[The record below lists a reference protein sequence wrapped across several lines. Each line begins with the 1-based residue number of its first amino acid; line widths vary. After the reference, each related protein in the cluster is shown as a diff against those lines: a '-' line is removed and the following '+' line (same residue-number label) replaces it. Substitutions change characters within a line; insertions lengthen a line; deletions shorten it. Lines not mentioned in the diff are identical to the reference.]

1 MVEER
6 PLLTMVKS
14 RMIGEPHPVL
24 SAADEGLLNT
34 LSSLCSFMNAKDLA
48 SFLFSPMFTSL
59 TSDRE
64 AFVVFEVGLFLD
76 HTKTIDVVGSKDGL
90 VFADAQASGAF
101 SNNVHSVA
109 DEEDAVQKLMVWHGM
124 VYTTESRFS

>member
-14 RMIGEPHPVL
+14 RMIGEPHPML

-34 LSSLCSFMNAKDLA
+34 LSTLCSFMTAEDLA

-76 HTKTIDVVGSKDGL
+76 HTKTIDVVGSKEGL
-90 VFADAQASGAF
+90 LFADAQASGAF
-101 SNNVHSVA
+101 SNNVHSVL
-109 DEEDAVQKLMVWHGM
+109 DEEDAVRKLMVWHGM
-124 VYTTESRFS
+124 VYTTENRFS

>member
-59 TSDRE
+59 TRDRE

-76 HTKTIDVVGSKDGL
+76 HTKTIDVVVSKDGL

-101 SNNVHSVA
+101 SNNVHSVV
-109 DEEDAVQKLMVWHGM
+109 DEEDAAQKLMVWHGM

>member
-109 DEEDAVQKLMVWHGM
+109 DEEDAVQKLTVWHGM

>member
-101 SNNVHSVA
+101 SNNVHSVV
-109 DEEDAVQKLMVWHGM
+109 DEEDAAQKLMVWHGM

>member
-14 RMIGEPHPVL
+14 RMIGEPDPVL

-34 LSSLCSFMNAKDLA
+34 LSSLCSFMTAEDLA

-59 TSDRE
+59 TKGRE

-76 HTKTIDVVGSKDGL
+76 HTQTIDVVGSKDGL
-90 VFADAQASGAF
+90 VLADAQASGAF
-101 SNNVHSVA
+101 SNNIHTVV
-109 DEEDAVQKLMVWHGM
+109 DEQDAIDKLVIWHGM
-124 VYTTESRFS
+124 VYATESRFS